1 MSFGGGNSALLDFQI
16 ATQNMFGMAQYGASQ
31 DEAALLRQQA
41 GLASDQAEAAAIQKE
56 REVRQFAEHQ
66 AVTYNQNGVLLD
78 GSPLAVVEETR
89 RLGAQEVSAIR
100 TAGQYQ
106 MNELL
111 LEANQ
116 TERAGLQ
123 SLLGS
128 QAKGTTDRLQYQE
141 QQRQQRWQLFGGIVR
156 GAASLGSQL
165 MGAF

>member
-1 MSFGGGNSALLDFQI
+1 MSFGGGSSPLLDFQV
-16 ATQNMFGMAQYGASQ
+16 AVQNMFGQAQYGASM
-31 DEAALLRQQA
+31 EEGALLREQA
-41 GLASDQAEAAAIQKE
+41 GLASDQAEAYAIQRE
-56 REVRQFAEHQ
+56 REVRRFAETQ

-89 RLGAQEVSAIR
+89 RLGGQEVNAIR

-106 MNELL
+106 FRELM
-111 LEANQ
+111 LEADQ
-116 TERAGLQ
+116 VERGGLQ
-123 SLLGS
+123 SLLGA
-128 QAKGTTDRLQYQE
+128 QARGTTDRLQYAE